1 MPFSSLRLAP
11 SVCCPPSK
19 CGIVNYNIL
28 YAVAIF
34 LLRHSYFVP
43 LAASPGKEA
52 ASIIGVLIGHDG
64 MSSLSSS
71 SWRRQR
77 HFWHRRLPAT
87 PSVIRLAGCRHA
99 VYAGSIPR
107 PRQIRH
113 GYCHGHLVCG
123 ILSATSQ
130 HSQHQKPFS
139 TSLNSAST
147 FHMEL
152 IAPCY
157 GQYGSLAV
165 LHYSIHYHSTC
176 QTNKSGR
183 NEMDVRHGTLPET
196 FLISTFRM

>member
-1 MPFSSLRLAP
+1 MLQWLQLRPIGGFSWS
-11 SVCCPPSK
+11 
-19 CGIVNYNIL
+19 
-28 YAVAIF
+28 
-34 LLRHSYFVP
+34 
-43 LAASPGKEA
+43 KEA

-71 SWRRQR
+71 SWRRQC
-77 HFWHRRLPAT
+77 HFWHQYRRCRHRRLPAT

-113 GYCHGHLVCG
+113 GCCHGHLVCG
-123 ILSATSQ
+123 ILSAPSQ

-165 LHYSIHYHSTC
+165 LHYSIHHHSTC
-176 QTNKSGR
+176 QTNNSGR
-183 NEMDVRHGTLPET
+183 NDMNLRHGTLLET